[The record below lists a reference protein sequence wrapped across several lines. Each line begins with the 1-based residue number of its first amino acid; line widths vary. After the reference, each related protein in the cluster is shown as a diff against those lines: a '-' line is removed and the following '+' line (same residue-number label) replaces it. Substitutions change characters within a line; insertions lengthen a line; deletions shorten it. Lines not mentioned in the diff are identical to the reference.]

1 MRRESRR
8 WWAACALAAICV
20 PTGCLL
26 ELPGRRPAIDGA
38 VYRRAEVD
46 RAAGLEAEVER
57 LRADLRQAEDALI
70 LAESGLRGTYTRA
83 DAVSQL
89 AESRI

>member
-1 MRRESRR
+1 
-8 WWAACALAAICV
+8 
-20 PTGCLL
+20 L